1 MAKVQIESPIHIV
14 TSENTPTV
22 ETLPLGHVAFKN
34 EVGGSRVY
42 IHGSRGIEE
51 SIAFKN
57 VSFFY
62 DFKDIIYNVANII
75 VHFRTK
81 SISGGAFSTDKM
93 QIDAATA
100 TSAGVMSAADK
111 AKLDSLSTSNGSG
124 DGKMQISLRKERIYN
139 QELLQEW
146 YENIELF
153 NRQDWGRP
161 LIPKEA
167 ASWKFYVDGIDDY
180 NTYCLA
186 LFTEKNTVQRYRT
199 HPKSIRKRRRS
210 VKLIAHGDHEDISN
224 FFVYFQDE
232 AHVGLTQN
240 DTLDFPEA
248 SSVSPFN
255 KNNYPRK
262 VEKKYYLCVLAKNL
276 FKDLGGYQNY
286 KVIVNEFGV
295 EKPSPITLEDAVS
308 NVIEITLRYST
319 SIVDG
324 QTVWTGNVIF

>member
-1 MAKVQIESPIHIV
+1 MAKVQIESPIHLI
-14 TSENTPTV
+14 TSGKTPT
-22 ETLPLGHVAFKN
+22 TLNLPPAHIAIKD
-34 EVGGSRVY
+34 EASGSVLY
-42 IHGSRGIEE
+42 IHGPKGIVE
-51 SIAFKN
+51 
-57 VSFFY
+57 
-62 DFKDIIYNVANII
+62 
-75 VHFRTK
+75 
-81 SISGGAFSTDKM
+81 
-93 QIDAATA
+93 AAI
-100 TSAGVMSAADK
+100 MSPADK
-111 AKLDSLSTSNGSG
+111 TKLDSISTSNGSG

-146 YENIELF
+146 YGNIELF
-153 NRQDWGRP
+153 NKQGWRRP

-199 HPKSIRKRRRS
+199 SPKSIHKRRRS
-210 VKLIAHGDHEDISN
+210 VKLIVRGDNEDILN
-224 FFVYFQDE
+224 FLAYFQDKAYE
-232 AHVGLTQN
+232 GLTQ
-240 DTLDFPEA
+240 DELLGLPGAF
-248 SSVSPFN
+248 SVSPFN

-276 FKDLGGYQNY
+276 FRGMADNANY
-286 KVIVNEFGV
+286 TVIVNEFGV

>member
-14 TSENTPTV
+14 TSGNTPTA

-51 SIAFKN
+51 SLAFKN
-57 VSFFY
+57 VPFMY

-75 VHFRTK
+75 AHFRTRN
-81 SISGGAFSTDKM
+81 ISDGAFSTGKM

-153 NRQDWGRP
+153 NKQGWQRP

-199 HPKSIRKRRRS
+199 YPKSIRKRRRS
-210 VKLIAHGDHEDISN
+210 VKLIARGNKEKILN
-224 FFVYFQDE
+224 FFAHFQDT
-232 AHVGLTQN
+232 AFGGLAQN
-240 DTLDFPEA
+240 DLLDFPEA
-248 SSVSPFN
+248 FSVSPFN
-255 KNNYPRK
+255 KNNCPRK
-262 VEKKYYLCVLAKNL
+262 VEKKYYLCVLAKNI
-276 FKDLGGYQNY
+276 FRNVADTANY

-319 SIVDG
+319 SIVDE
-324 QTVWTGNVIF
+324 QTVWTANVIF

>member
-1 MAKVQIESPIHIV
+1 MAKVQIESPIHLI
-14 TSENTPTV
+14 TSGETPTGLN
-22 ETLPLGHVAFKN
+22 LPPGHIAIKD
-34 EVGGSRVY
+34 EASGSVLY
-42 IHGSRGIEE
+42 IHGPKGIVE
-51 SIAFKN
+51 
-57 VSFFY
+57 
-62 DFKDIIYNVANII
+62 
-75 VHFRTK
+75 
-81 SISGGAFSTDKM
+81 
-93 QIDAATA
+93 AAI
-100 TSAGVMSAADK
+100 MSAADK

-153 NRQDWGRP
+153 LKKGMKRP

-180 NTYCLA
+180 DTYCLA

-199 HPKSIRKRRRS
+199 SPKSIHKRRRS
-210 VKLIAHGDHEDISN
+210 VKLIAHGDNEDILN
-224 FFVYFQDE
+224 FLAHFQDK
-232 AHVGLTQN
+232 AFGDLTQ
-240 DTLDFPEA
+240 DDSLDLPG
-248 SSVSPFN
+248 SLVVSPFN

-262 VEKKYYLCVLAKNL
+262 VEKKYYLCVLAKNI
-276 FKDLGGYQNY
+276 FREITGKQNF

-295 EKPSPITLEDAVS
+295 EKASPITLEDAVS

>member
-1 MAKVQIESPIHIV
+1 MAKVQIESPIHLI
-14 TSENTPTV
+14 TSGKTPT
-22 ETLPLGHVAFKN
+22 TLNLPPAHIAIKD
-34 EVGGSRVY
+34 EASGSVLY
-42 IHGSRGIEE
+42 IHGPKGI
-51 SIAFKN
+51 
-57 VSFFY
+57 
-62 DFKDIIYNVANII
+62 VA
-75 VHFRTK
+75 
-81 SISGGAFSTDKM
+81 
-93 QIDAATA
+93 AAI
-100 TSAGVMSAADK
+100 MSPADK
-111 AKLDSLSTSNGSG
+111 AKLDSISAVGQSVGS
-124 DGKMQISLRKERIYN
+124 KMQISLRKERIYN

-146 YENIELF
+146 YENIELS
-153 NRQDWGRP
+153 NKQDWRRP

-167 ASWKFYVDGIDDY
+167 ASWKFYVDGLDDY

-199 HPKSIRKRRRS
+199 YPKDIHKRRRS